1 MIIVGA
7 KDALSSTTIVLSATG
22 TTGTTPKVLNIGNP
36 PVSPGRDLGLE
47 RQWSMN

>member
-7 KDALSSTTIVLSATG
+7 KDALSSTRIVLSATG
-22 TTGTTPKVLNIGNP
+22 TAPRVLNIGNP